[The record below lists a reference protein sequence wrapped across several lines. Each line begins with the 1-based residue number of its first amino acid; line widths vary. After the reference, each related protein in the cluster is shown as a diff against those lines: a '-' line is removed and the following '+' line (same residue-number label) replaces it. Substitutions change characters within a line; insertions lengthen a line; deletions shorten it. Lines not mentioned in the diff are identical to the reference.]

1 MPIPPPFSWFTTREL
16 VWKAYEAQPQ
26 EGTSKARCAALAQ
39 EFGLSVGYVRRIV
52 NEERRF
58 DEYIQRAEELRMRSP

>member
-16 VWKAYEAQPQ
+16 VWKAYEAR
-26 EGTSKARCAALAQ
+26 EGTNKARCEALAK

-58 DEYIQRAEELRMRSP
+58 DEYIQRAEELRMRVP